1 MQLTLNQ
8 LTNLTPKD
16 LEFSSQVLLTIAP
29 GNSLVL
35 ENVSWQA
42 FEKLLLDLGETRA
55 ARVTY
60 DRGMLEIMAP
70 LPRHEY
76 YKEAVGILVQD
87 LADELDLDYET
98 LGSTTWK
105 RQDVLGGVEAD
116 NCFYFQNEPLIR
128 GKLDIDL
135 AHDPPPDLVL
145 EIDITSKSLDR
156 MAIYARLGIPEVWRY
171 DNGILKIYQLQE
183 QQYLETDTSLAFPM
197 FPVQQIIPFIDQHL
211 SLGKKAMRRAFRE
224 WVRQRTTA
232 DRETTG
238 DATD

>member
-1 MQLTLNQ
+1 MQLALKQ
-8 LTNLTPKD
+8 LTDLTSNDAD
-16 LEFSSQVLLTIAP
+16 LSSGILLTIAP
-29 GNSLVL
+29 GTSLLL

-55 ARVTY
+55 AQVAY
-60 DRGMLEIMAP
+60 DQGMLEIMAP

-105 RQDVLGGVEAD
+105 RQDVLGGVEPD

-128 GKLDIDL
+128 GKLDLDL
-135 AHDPPPDLVL
+135 TRDPPPDLAL

-156 MAIYARLGIPEVWRY
+156 MAIYARLGVPEVWRY
-171 DNGILKIYQLQE
+171 ENGVLKIYQLQE
-183 QQYLETDTSLAFPM
+183 QQYLETNTSLAFPM
-197 FPVQQIIPFIDQHL
+197 FPVQEIIPFIDQHL
-211 SLGKKAMRRAFRE
+211 SIGKKAMRRAFRE
-224 WVRQRTTA
+224 WVQQRITA
-232 DRETTG
+232 DRE
-238 DATD
+238 ATDNTTD